1 MGKRL
6 IVIVLSVVM
15 VVIPCCVSVR
25 ADDSGYSEW
34 RTSEELHE
42 ERLRLMDDY
51 ENNKSQIETIDEEL
65 EKRGEEVISEEELHN
80 KVLNSNRNQGKD
92 VPSLAYDPGYVSGV
106 RWTSKRY
113 NQVYAGQV
121 Y

>member
-15 VVIPCCVSVR
+15 AVIPCCVSVR

-51 ENNKSQIETIDEEL
+51 ENNK
-65 EKRGEEVISEEELHN
+65 
-80 KVLNSNRNQGKD
+80 
-92 VPSLAYDPGYVSGV
+92 
-106 RWTSKRY
+106 
-113 NQVYAGQV
+113 
-121 Y
+121 